1 LQETYDDNNQMKQN
15 GIKVVNIKQ
24 NYDSNN
30 DFKNLN
36 QIRVE
41 FVKVRGYLLIKSVAN
56 ASTDAVT

>member
-1 LQETYDDNNQMKQN
+1 MKQN

-36 QIRVE
+36 QIEDNLDV
-41 FVKVRGYLLIKSVAN
+41 
-56 ASTDAVT
+56 

>member
-1 LQETYDDNNQMKQN
+1 MKQN

-36 QIRVE
+36 QIE
-41 FVKVRGYLLIKSVAN
+41 DN
-56 ASTDAVT
+56 